1 LTRLGVSLRV
11 ETVRVAGKL
20 VDLSPVGNP
29 AEGNPRNSVKMQPV
43 LSTYLFINRKLT
55 AALIGEV
62 ARADASAI
70 ELFCS
75 REHFDYHCSDDAR
88 ELASWLTGNNLTLHS
103 IHAPT
108 TRNSYPQRES
118 GSPLLVSDPERI
130 RRQEA
135 VDEIK
140 RALDLVEYLS
150 FRYCILH
157 VARPRDI
164 PDPRRWDAAFSSL
177 ELLSLFAKQ
186 RGVTLALENTPGE
199 MATPANLKNF
209 LEQTRLTNVKLC
221 FDAGHAHLEGGVVP
235 SLEVIRDLI
244 VTTHIHDNRGE
255 RDDHLPP
262 YEGTI
267 DWNNALAAM
276 PAEAPFVF
284 ELKEPAAAIGSPD
297 LQAFAATLQG
307 MRTVFDKFERA
318 LAQA

>member
-1 LTRLGVSLRV
+1 
-11 ETVRVAGKL
+11 
-20 VDLSPVGNP
+20 
-29 AEGNPRNSVKMQPV
+29 MQRV
-43 LSTYLFINRKLT
+43 LSTYLFVNRRLT
-55 AALIGEV
+55 AALVGEA
-62 ARADASAI
+62 ARAGVSAI

-75 REHFDYHCSDDAR
+75 RGHFDYRSADDAR
-88 ELASWLTGNNLTLHS
+88 ELASWLSGNNMTLHS
-103 IHAPT
+103 IHSPT
-108 TRNSYPQRES
+108 TRDFHPTRES
-118 GSPLLVSDPERI
+118 GAPLSISDPERL

-140 RALDLVEYLS
+140 RALDLVEHIP
-150 FRYCILH
+150 FRYCIQH

-164 PDPRRWDAAFSSL
+164 PDERRWDAAFSSL
-177 ELLSLFAKQ
+177 EHLSLFARQ
-186 RGVTLALENTPGE
+186 RGVTLAVENTPGE
-199 MATPANLKNF
+199 MATPVNLKNF
-209 LEQTRLTNVKLC
+209 LEQTRLSNVKLC

-276 PAEAPFVF
+276 PANVPFVF
-284 ELKEPAAAIGSPD
+284 ELKEPAAAIGSSD

-307 MRTVFDKFERA
+307 MRAVFEKFERA
-318 LAQA
+318 LTQ